1 MKSDVGVRLQPIQ
14 RTRAP
19 QVFAAQ
25 LRQMILEGQLRDGDP
40 LPTERELAEQTG
52 VGRSSVREALRTLES
67 EGLISTR
74 PGRGG
79 GAVVRRPALSSMA
92 RSIDVFVLGRQ
103 VKYSTVLE
111 ARQLLETGSA
121 SLAARHRSDSDIDQL
136 RQYHQEM
143 VAADAAGDVA
153 AFVDANVA
161 WHIVVNQA
169 SGNELVAG
177 FMYGLT
183 GVLRAAIDAVEFNTP
198 ELRSET
204 LRSHD
209 RILDAIMRGDGPAA
223 ARRMARH
230 LHAHEEVFLPGFG
243 ERIIAL
249 GTGGL
254 AADPTTAPSIEGG

>member
-1 MKSDVGVRLQPIQ
+1 MKADARVRPPRVQ

-25 LRQMILEGQLRDGDP
+25 LRQMILEGQLTDGDP
-40 LPTERELAEQTG
+40 LPPERQLAEQTG

-79 GAVVRRPALSSMA
+79 GAVVRRPDVSTMA

-103 VKYSTVLE
+103 VKYSAVLE

-121 SLAARHRSDSDIDQL
+121 HLAALRRADSDIDQL
-136 RQYHQEM
+136 RRHHHEM
-143 VAADAAGDVA
+143 VTADASGDVG

-161 WHIVVNQA
+161 WHIAINQA

-183 GVLRAAIDAVEFNTP
+183 GVLRAAIGADDFNTS

-204 LRSHD
+204 LRSHGQ
-209 RILDAIMRGDGPAA
+209 ILDAIICRDGPAA

-230 LHAHEEVFLPGFG
+230 LHAHEEVFSPRFG
-243 ERIIAL
+243 ERIITL
-249 GTGGL
+249 GTGRPE
-254 AADPTTAPSIEGG
+254 ADRTNPPRIEPG

>member
-1 MKSDVGVRLQPIQ
+1 MNSEARVCLQRVQ

-19 QVFAAQ
+19 QAFAEQ
-25 LRQMILEGQLRDGDP
+25 LRQMILEGQLTDGDP
-40 LPTERELAEQTG
+40 LPPERQLAEQTG

-79 GAVVRRPALSSMA
+79 GAVVRRPDLSAMA

-103 VKYSTVLE
+103 VDYSTALE

-121 SLAARHRSDSDIDQL
+121 HLAALRRADSDIDQL
-136 RQYHQEM
+136 RRHHKEM
-143 VAADAAGDVA
+143 VMAHARGRVG

-161 WHIVVNQA
+161 WHLVINQA

-183 GVLRAAIDAVEFNTP
+183 GVLRAAIEADEFNTS

-204 LRSHD
+204 LKSHG
-209 RILDAIMRGDGPAA
+209 RILDAIICGDGPAA

-230 LHAHEEVFLPGFG
+230 LHAHEEVFSPRFG
-243 ERIIAL
+243 EKIITL
-249 GTGGL
+249 GTDRPE
-254 AADPTTAPSIEGG
+254 ADGTGRPRIEPG